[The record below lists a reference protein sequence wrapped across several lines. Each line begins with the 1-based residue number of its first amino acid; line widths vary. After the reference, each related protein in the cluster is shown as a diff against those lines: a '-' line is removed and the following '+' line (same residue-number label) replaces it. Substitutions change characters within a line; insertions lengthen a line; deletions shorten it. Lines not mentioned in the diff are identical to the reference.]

1 MYGYGMRGVNPA
13 PSNKGLANSAAHA
26 WFWSP
31 VFWQTFTCD
40 PNREDLPT
48 MTEQAN
54 SATDPLTADAA
65 DPQTKRM
72 NPGDQPVDPGSGRPR
87 EIGGRQGP
95 EPTRYG
101 DWEMRGRCIDF

>member
-1 MYGYGMRGVNPA
+1 
-13 PSNKGLANSAAHA
+13 
-26 WFWSP
+26 
-31 VFWQTFTCD
+31 
-40 PNREDLPT
+40 

-54 SATDPLTADAA
+54 SAADPLTADAA
-65 DPQTKRM
+65 DPKTRSM
-72 NPGDQPVDPGSGRPR
+72 NPGDQPVDSTIARPQ

>member
-1 MYGYGMRGVNPA
+1 
-13 PSNKGLANSAAHA
+13 
-26 WFWSP
+26 
-31 VFWQTFTCD
+31 
-40 PNREDLPT
+40 

-54 SATDPLTADAA
+54 SATDPLTADVA

-72 NPGDQPVDPGSGRPR
+72 NPGDQPVDPGIGRPR